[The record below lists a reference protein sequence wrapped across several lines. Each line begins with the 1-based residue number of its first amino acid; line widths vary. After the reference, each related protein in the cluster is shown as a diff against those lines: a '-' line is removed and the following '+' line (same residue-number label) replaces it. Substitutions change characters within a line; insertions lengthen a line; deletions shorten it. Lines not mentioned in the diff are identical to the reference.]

1 MPRIVLASASASRR
15 RLLES
20 AGVKPKIMVS
30 HVDEESDFFNAMK
43 PADMVIA
50 LAITKAHTI
59 REQIDFPAIII
70 GCDSTFE
77 FDSQSLGKPATPEI
91 AIERA
96 SRVRGNSGL
105 LHTGHCIIDTTKD
118 KEISSIVTTKVT
130 FDNMTD
136 AEIDASFAKAAAS
149 GDEEPEMGDFE
160 KAIEILRKK
169 GQKVAANRADRDSS
183 EGAAIAKVS
192 TDKTAGV
199 VISLNCETDFVAK
212 NDSFVALANALADLA
227 INFKSKEAFLV

>member
-1 MPRIVLASASASRR
+1 MPRIVLASASTSRR

-20 AGVKPKIMVS
+20 AGLKPTIMVS
-30 HVDEESDFFNAMK
+30 HVDEETDFFNAMS

-77 FDSQSLGKPATPEI
+77 FDGLSLGKPGTPEI
-91 AIERA
+91 AIARA
-96 SRVRGNSGL
+96 SKVRGNSGL

-130 FDNMTD
+130 FDDMSD
-136 AEIDASFAKAAAS
+136 AEIADYVAS
-149 GDEEPEMGDFE
+149 GEPLHVAGGFTLDGFSSPFIPSIEGDYTNVVGISMPF
-160 KAIEILRKK
+160 LRKAFEQL
-169 GQKVAANRADRDSS
+169 GYSWPAVKVMQ
-183 EGAAIAKVS
+183 
-192 TDKTAGV
+192 
-199 VISLNCETDFVAK
+199 
-212 NDSFVALANALADLA
+212 
-227 INFKSKEAFLV
+227 